1 MIPLLIAGP
10 AVEPVTVAEMRAY
23 LRLDDDAEDDLVAA
37 LIKAARLVV
46 EAAAGRQLVEQSWRL
61 TLDRWACGRA
71 VLLPLSPLI
80 RIDRIR
86 VYDRLGAP
94 QDLAAALYR
103 AERASDPPPIL
114 VESAA
119 PELAAQGIEID
130 IVVGFGP
137 AAGDVPPPL
146 AQSVRMLVAR
156 WFENRGDA
164 PADLTLSAEI
174 AALVAPYRRMRL

>member
-10 AVEPVTVAEMRAY
+10 AVEPVTLAKMRAY

-61 TLDRWACGRA
+61 TLDRWPCGRA

-80 RIDRIR
+80 RIERIR
-86 VYDRLGAP
+86 VFDRFGAP
-94 QDLAAALYR
+94 EDLAAALYR
-103 AERASDPPPIL
+103 AERASDIV

-119 PELAAQGIEID
+119 PERGSRRKASRSTSSSASGRPPATCRRRSLRACACSSRAGSRTAATR
-130 IVVGFGP
+130 
-137 AAGDVPPPL
+137 PP
-146 AQSVRMLVAR
+146 
-156 WFENRGDA
+156 
-164 PADLTLSAEI
+164 T
-174 AALVAPYRRMRL
+174 